1 MTNDRSN
8 AKVTPKI
15 GEVYAMRFDGVD
27 SEQQGWRPGI
37 VFQNNIG
44 NLHSPNII
52 ALPMTTAI
60 KKLYMPTH
68 VLVKAASTGLR
79 HDSMVICENPKC
91 ISKASIGRYITTL
104 PDEVM
109 REVAMGFLA
118 ATAATSFLDL
128 PSLISVWQQS
138 IATNDVA

>member
-1 MTNDRSN
+1 MTQSRSI
-8 AKVTPKI
+8 AKATPKI
-15 GEVYAMRFDGVD
+15 GEVYLMRFDGVD

-37 VFQNNIG
+37 IFSNNVG
-44 NLHSPNII
+44 NKYSPNVI
-52 ALPMTTAI
+52 ALPMTTSI
-60 KKLYMPTH
+60 KKAHMPTH
-68 VLVKAASTGLR
+68 VLVSAASTGLR
-79 HDSMVICENPKC
+79 QDSMVICENPKC

-128 PSLISVWQQS
+128 GALISVWEES
-138 IATNDVA
+138 RRLNTVA